1 MIKFFDYLFLNLYQ
15 FVFFLRRDKD
25 YAKHGAVLYMGA
37 IIGFG
42 LIAIINS
49 FVFVVY
55 DYFIK
60 WSVELWMGLYIIG
73 VVFPVIRYYF
83 FANLSEIKQSYNA
96 LSRINKNTL
105 RIIFYV
111 LIVAILYGAFVLK
124 WIYGK

>member
-15 FVFFLRRDKD
+15 FVFFLRRDEL

-37 IIGFG
+37 IISLG

-49 FVFVVY
+49 FVFAVY
-55 DYFIK
+55 DHFIK
-60 WSVELWMGLYIIG
+60 WSLPQIMGIFIIG
-73 VVFPVIRYYF
+73 VVFPVIRYFF

-96 LSRINKNTL
+96 LSRINRNVL
-105 RIIFYV
+105 RIMYYV

-124 WIYGK
+124 WIYG